1 MSKKKEKEITYPKG
15 GKVLGGCW
23 LMRSIFE
30 RTMYE
35 DAQPAAEKKKPGVSR
50 QHAKEEYY
58 QNKRTKIAKPNK
70 E

>member
-1 MSKKKEKEITYPKG
+1 
-15 GKVLGGCW
+15 
-23 LMRSIFE
+23 MRSIFE